1 MPQLAVLFCFRF
13 AQTTTATLTATAGS
27 GRCTD
32 SGHLTRHAH
41 AGKSRQQHAHTHTHV
56 QHTNDSL
63 RRRRC
68 RLCRRY
74 HLRRFAVGLSSYSVI
89 SLPTRRLVLSSSAAQ
104 QQSSVASKLRL
115 RPVWGPCV
123 HFTRLWFWMGELQS
137 DFGARSIATCP
148 TLSLNKEEESK
159 IHNNQTTTTNS

>member
-74 HLRRFAVGLSSYSVI
+74 HLRRFAVSLSGCRRIRSYLCRRVASCCRHQQRSSRAASPLSCDCGRFGAPASTLRGFDSEWGNF
-89 SLPTRRLVLSSSAAQ
+89 SLILVLD
-104 QQSSVASKLRL
+104 RL
-115 RPVWGPCV
+115 QR
-123 HFTRLWFWMGELQS
+123 
-137 DFGARSIATCP
+137 ARRSR
-148 TLSLNKEEESK
+148 
-159 IHNNQTTTTNS
+159 